1 MPIKKKKKAA
11 CFTHFSFVANII
23 KTQWL
28 HKLSDTYIRRMD
40 IFIKNK
46 DS

>member
-1 MPIKKKKKAA
+1 M
-11 CFTHFSFVANII
+11 FYTFLFVANII

-46 DS
+46 DT